1 MKLSKII
8 VTLGLLQGYHSI
20 QQAGDAALH
29 TQRVAETLVPGN
41 ASNPAS
47 LNRDHTAVDVLS
59 DSLPGPARPTDF
71 RPSQTDPHAET
82 IADQSKPHFF
92 PSAISVSLSS
102 TSLPVNCRTSASR
115 PG

>member
-41 ASNPAS
+41 ASNP
-47 LNRDHTAVDVLS
+47 DVLS